1 MNIKPRPS
9 GTTPKRSRRS
19 VAQPTR
25 RRRALGF
32 GESKTRQL
40 RQRAEAKRQT
50 RETLLHAGLEE
61 IIDHGVDVG
70 LDAICARAGYTR
82 GAFYVHFKNR
92 EEFLLAIAENVLQ
105 AILDAGVGAQAEGG
119 VGSSIERFARAL
131 EAGVWPLLPKIGIAT
146 VRMVDAIDRWPTI
159 RLTFDRFLTVAI
171 ERLTHIAE
179 REQAAGHVRGDV
191 AARDLA
197 TLLVTTAMGTIMLMN
212 TGVRMERGKRRAL
225 LLEMIRPPDAV
236 AKA

>member
-1 MNIKPRPS
+1 MDIKPRPS
-9 GTTPKRSRRS
+9 DRTPKRTKRS
-19 VAQPTR
+19 AAKSTGRQ
-25 RRRALGF
+25 RALGF
-32 GESKTRQL
+32 GESPRRL
-40 RQRAEAKRQT
+40 RQRAEAKRLT
-50 RETLLHAGLEE
+50 RDALVHAGLEA
-61 IIDHGVDVG
+61 IIDDGVDVG

-105 AILDAGVGAQAEGG
+105 AILDAGVSTGAGGG
-119 VGSSIERFARAL
+119 VASSIERFARAL

-191 AARDLA
+191 AARDIA
-197 TLLVTTAMGTIMLMN
+197 TLLVTMAMGTIMLMN

-225 LLEMIRPPDAV
+225 LLEMIRPPEPV

>member
-19 VAQPTR
+19 VTQPAR

-32 GESKTRQL
+32 GESKTQQL
-40 RQRAEAKRQT
+40 KQRAEAKRQT

-105 AILDAGVGAQAEGG
+105 AILDAGVSAQAEGG

-179 REQAAGHVRGDV
+179 REQATGHVRGDV
-191 AARDLA
+191 AARDIA